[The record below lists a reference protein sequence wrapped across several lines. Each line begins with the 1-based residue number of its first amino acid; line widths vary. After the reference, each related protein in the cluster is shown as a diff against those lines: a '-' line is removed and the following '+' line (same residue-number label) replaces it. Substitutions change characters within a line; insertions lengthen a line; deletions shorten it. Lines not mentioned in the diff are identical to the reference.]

1 MKFALRW
8 PVFIALER
16 LQDEPVRFDETFAP
30 GDIEYSTDGLRQVSA
45 LKVAGI
51 ASLLGAEIHVRGTL
65 GTQLELECARCLEP
79 VALTVKRDFDLY
91 YRSLDESPEQDEIA
105 VPRGEE
111 ELGFYSG
118 DGLQLE
124 DVAKEQVL
132 LSLPMRTVCRADC
145 KGLCP
150 HCGINRNRETCS
162 CAAPLPDPR
171 WEALKKI
178 SPVK

>member
-1 MKFALRW
+1 M
-8 PVFIALER
+8 FIALEQ

-30 GDIEYSTDGLRQVSA
+30 GEIEYSTDGLRQISA
-45 LKVAGI
+45 LRVAGI

-79 VALTVKRDFDLY
+79 VAPTVKRDFDLY

-111 ELGFYSG
+111 ELG
-118 DGLQLE
+118 

-150 HCGINRNRETCS
+150 HCGINRNRDTCT

>member
-1 MKFALRW
+1 
-8 PVFIALER
+8 VFIALEQ
-16 LQDEPVRFDETFAP
+16 LQDEPVRFDESFAP
-30 GDIEYSTDGLRQVSA
+30 DQIDYATEGLRQVAA
-45 LKVAGI
+45 LQVAGI
-51 ASLLGAEIHVRGTL
+51 ASLLGAEIHIRGSL

-79 VALTVKRDFDLY
+79 VAQNVNRDFDLY
-91 YRSLDESPEQDEIA
+91 YRSLEESPEQNEVA

-111 ELGFYSG
+111 ELAFYSG
-118 DGLQLE
+118 EGLLLE

-150 HCGINRNRETCS
+150 HCGINRNRESCT
-162 CAAPLPDPR
+162 CAAPAPDPR

-178 SPVK
+178 SPAS